1 MSELKVC
8 LTICAP
14 LIAILVCGM
23 TASSFY
29 DIVPARHKAIW
40 TQFER
45 VIINETSN
53 PGFHWKYPWTK
64 SVQMFTGPDTD
75 IVPYTCG
82 SIDGVMFSGKCA
94 ITNSLLPENVL
105 ESYNIH
111 GSKPDKGNI
120 YDMTEFLMQSI
131 CADMTAREFLVDKFT
146 QIDDMLYTALVNA
159 QIEAKSGL
167 LIIKGKVKV
176 FKPVPTNSDIAN
188 IIVKEAEHRQSIRT
202 ADEQQK
208 LDKKNAE
215 LAAAVQKASE
225 QLNRDRNKAEQQR
238 ITDSQETE
246 IARKKRIIEAKKERQ
261 AIQHEIDR
269 AAAAKENDIKIST
282 AAADKAVG
290 LELAKMNEV
299 LFSHAYLRAKEI
311 EAIAKLNKVYYG
323 DQLGNVFR
331 LKSEEK

>member
-1 MSELKVC
+1 MSELKLC
-8 LTICAP
+8 LTIIVPVVAV
-14 LIAILVCGM
+14 ALVSM
-23 TASSFY
+23 TASMFY

-45 VIINETSN
+45 VITDETSN

-64 SVQMFTGPDTD
+64 SVQMYTGPDTD

-94 ITNSLLPENVL
+94 ITNRLLPEKVL

-111 GSKPDKGNI
+111 GKKPDKGNI

-146 QIDDMLYTALVNA
+146 QIDDMLYTALVEA
-159 QIEAKSGL
+159 QVKAKSGL
-167 LIIKGKVKV
+167 RIIEGKVKV

-188 IIVKEAEHRQSIRT
+188 IIKKEAEHRQSIRT

-215 LAAAVQKASE
+215 LAAAVQEASE

-246 IARKKRIIEAKKERQ
+246 IARQKRIIEAEKERQ
-261 AIQHEIDR
+261 AIQHEMDH
-269 AAAAKENDIKIST
+269 ATATKENDIKIAA
-282 AAADKAVG
+282 AAADKAAG

-299 LFSHAYLRAKEI
+299 LLSDAYLREKEI
-311 EAIAKLNKVYYG
+311 EAIATLNKVYYG
-323 DQLGNVFR
+323 DQLKNVFH
-331 LKSEEK
+331 LNNKL